1 MSNSPVTVGL
11 GLLVL
16 GTLSASAAEPSIRV
30 IEPDRAAGS
39 AGAVVIR
46 NVDQIQTSQTLPR
59 GAGEPGASISKQVS
73 DVLDQLDDQLEAAGS
88 GLGKLVKLNVYLAND
103 ELEPAVREVLKGR
116 LNPDGLPAVS
126 WVTTVL
132 PDSEAQVAMDAVG
145 WRRSPPGDHA
155 IQMLDVN
162 GSAVSVLPATVT
174 SRSYVSGQAEK
185 GDGTLEDATRQTMA
199 SLLRTLRFLELGPH
213 SVVQVKAF
221 LTPMEKVDD
230 ALHVIRQAFLPGPC
244 PPVAFVEWQS
254 SLPIEIELVA
264 GSTSPPM
271 EGRASIEFLTPPGMT
286 TPTVYCRVARVHHP
300 ATIFVSGLYGHQKD
314 PDGEAELRELFD
326 HTRRLVEAGGGDL
339 RHLVKATYYVSAPGS
354 NQQHNR
360 LRPEY
365 YDPLRPPA
373 ASKAQVQGVGRSGRT
388 ITWDMIA
395 IPKE

>member
-1 MSNSPVTVGL
+1 MTSSRLTTGL

-16 GTLSASAAEPSIRV
+16 GSLSATAAEPVVKV
-30 IEPDRAAGS
+30 IEPDRGNAT
-39 AGAVVIR
+39 AGAVLVR
-46 NVDQIQTSQTLPR
+46 DVDLIQTSQTLPG
-59 GAGEPGASISKQVS
+59 GAAQDAALPQQVAS
-73 DVLDQLDDQLEAAGS
+73 VLEQLEEQLAGAGS
-88 GLGKLVKLNVYLAND
+88 GLAKAVKLNVYIARD
-103 ELEPAVREVLKGR
+103 ELAPAVRDALKQR
-116 LNPDGLPAVS
+116 LSAEALPAVS

-132 PDSEAQVAMDAVG
+132 PQAGARVAIDVIA
-145 WRRSPPGDHA
+145 WRATPPGDHA
-155 IQMLDVN
+155 IQILDVN

-185 GDGTLEDATRQTMA
+185 GDGTLEDATRKTMG
-199 SLLRTLRFLELGPH
+199 SLLKTLRFLELGPH

-221 LTPMEKVDD
+221 LTPMAKAED
-230 ALHVIRQAFLPGPC
+230 ALHEIRRAFLPGPC

-264 GSTSPPM
+264 ASTAPPM

-300 ATIFVSGLYGHQKD
+300 ATIFVSGLYGSQSD
-314 PDGEAELRELFD
+314 PDGEPELRELFD
-326 HTRRLVEAGGGDL
+326 QTRRLVEACGGDL

-354 NQQHNR
+354 SQQHNR

-373 ASKAQVQGVGRSGRT
+373 ASKAQVQGVGRAGRT

-395 IPKE
+395 IPRE